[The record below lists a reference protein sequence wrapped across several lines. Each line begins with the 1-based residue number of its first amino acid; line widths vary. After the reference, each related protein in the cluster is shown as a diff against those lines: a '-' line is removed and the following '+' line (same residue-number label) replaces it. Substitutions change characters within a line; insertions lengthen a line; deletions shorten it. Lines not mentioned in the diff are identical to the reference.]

1 MEDPVG
7 PASFRRRARWRE
19 SSRRTAS
26 PAGQAGRGVCSSAR
40 LAPRKKATESPL
52 RGTICRGTTL
62 PPRVYDMA
70 NAQLGSVLH
79 HLRRLVAA
87 RQTEALSDQ
96 QLLHVFASDND
107 QNAFTALVERHG
119 RLVLSVCRHVLQHV
133 QDAED
138 AFQATFL
145 VLARKAGSIRKREAL
160 ASWL

>member
-1 MEDPVG
+1 
-7 PASFRRRARWRE
+7 
-19 SSRRTAS
+19 
-26 PAGQAGRGVCSSAR
+26 
-40 LAPRKKATESPL
+40 
-52 RGTICRGTTL
+52 
-62 PPRVYDMA
+62 MA

-145 VLARKAGSIRKREAL
+145 VLARKARSIRKREAL
-160 ASWL
+160 ASWLHGVAYRMAIKAKRDAARRRSHEHNAAIAGETEATSELTWRD